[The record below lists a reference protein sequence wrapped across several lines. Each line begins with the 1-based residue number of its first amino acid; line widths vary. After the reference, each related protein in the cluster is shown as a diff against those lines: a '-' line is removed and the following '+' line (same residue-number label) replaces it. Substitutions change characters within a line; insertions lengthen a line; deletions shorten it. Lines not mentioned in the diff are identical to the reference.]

1 MNRWLTLL
9 VAAACTALGCAD
21 SPTTGPSS
29 GEGASIAASS
39 VPATSS
45 ALVGGSTN
53 ASAASQSNPNGVG
66 GSMPAYYD
74 GEKFLIN
81 FKELPPGGESSV
93 LVHNGS
99 INTIYMSDGCMP
111 GGQMF
116 VSVLDAIQG
125 DGFNPLWNEVQVV
138 FNRSAPCQQYT
149 SDNAILAA
157 AAAHQITLRPT
168 DEVYRCAVI
177 GKK

>member
-9 VAAACTALGCAD
+9 VVAACTAIGCTE

-29 GEGASIAASS
+29 VPTSF
-39 VPATSS
+39 VPATLSGL
-45 ALVGGSTN
+45 AAGSTN
-53 ASAASQSNPNGVG
+53 ATAASQSNPNGVG

-74 GEKFLIN
+74 AELFTIN
-81 FKELPPGGESSV
+81 FKELPPGGESAV
-93 LVHNGS
+93 LKHNGS

-138 FNRSAPCQQYT
+138 FNKTAPCQQYT
-149 SDNAILAA
+149 SDNAIVAA
-157 AAAHQITLRPT
+157 AAANQITLQPT